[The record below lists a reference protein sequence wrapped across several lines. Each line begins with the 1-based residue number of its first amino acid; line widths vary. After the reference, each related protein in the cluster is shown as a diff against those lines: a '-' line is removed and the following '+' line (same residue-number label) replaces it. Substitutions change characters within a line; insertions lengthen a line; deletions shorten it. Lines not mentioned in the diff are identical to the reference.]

1 MTDEAKIEA
10 MARAWNAWWSSVS
23 TGASDKHMQCAF
35 EAGYSAATEGMVPRV
50 MLDDVAGLVERLEM
64 SVAFDP
70 PVLRKACKEA
80 ATAITSLASTVADLK
95 RQLAEARGALD
106 ILQMREAAY
115 RLAHDLYGDGDR
127 KAGSAWDAMRHAGD
141 CARAHLAQKSGD

>member
-80 ATAITSLASTVADLK
+80 ATAITSLASTNKTLEEVAQRDALELMHTRRKVENQKNEIERLTSTVADLE
-95 RQLAEARGALD
+95 RQLAEARHRRG
-106 ILQMREAAY
+106 
-115 RLAHDLYGDGDR
+115 
-127 KAGSAWDAMRHAGD
+127 
-141 CARAHLAQKSGD
+141 